1 MASSGPTWTAW
12 SRIWQRARA
21 RLDGLR
27 DLLANDPLVALARA
41 LPPTAAD
48 VRGADSVMRAAEH
61 LFDAAEEGMA
71 IGRRFVEIKEA
82 QDRRSGHHLRAGPA
96 RGADGDVARR
106 SAGSAG
112 RRQPQARD
120 VLAEVPE
127 GLAGPIE
134 NARAAM
140 VGRIDTY
147 GPLLDSYLTA
157 SARLPAILGW
167 DGPRRYLVLTQNPA
181 ELRPTGG
188 YTGSYGIIA
197 FDKGRIT
204 ERVFRD
210 IFLLD
215 LPWDYPFI
223 KAPTELTNY
232 LLGPT
237 QPWQL
242 ADANWSPDFPTSAQ
256 DAIRLYENESG
267 DTQIDGVLGITTYTI
282 DELLKVTGPIT
293 VPEYDATIATGETT
307 LKTLQL
313 TRVCPGPGRQPKGLP
328 VGLRGA
334 AVHDAPGPATQ
345 PVGRAAGGGGHLPVP
360 AAPAGL
366 VQGRGRRVVRRPRPA
381 SVARSART
389 PATSS
394 TRSIP
399 TWRRPPSSTR
409 SRPARW
415 SWRWRSTSWATP
427 GTRWT

>member
-1 MASSGPTWTAW
+1 
-12 SRIWQRARA
+12 
-21 RLDGLR
+21 
-27 DLLANDPLVALARA
+27 
-41 LPPTAAD
+41 
-48 VRGADSVMRAAEH
+48 
-61 LFDAAEEGMA
+61 
-71 IGRRFVEIKEA
+71 
-82 QDRRSGHHLRAGPA
+82 
-96 RGADGDVARR
+96 
-106 SAGSAG
+106 
-112 RRQPQARD
+112 
-120 VLAEVPE
+120 
-127 GLAGPIE
+127 
-134 NARAAM
+134 M
-140 VGRIDTY
+140 VGRIDAY

-197 FDKGRIT
+197 FDKGQIT

-223 KAPTELTNY
+223 EAPTELTNY

-293 VPEYDATIATGETT
+293 VPEYGATIATGETT

-313 TRVCPGPGRQPKGLP
+313 TRVCPGPGGQPKGLP

-334 AVHDAPGPATQ
+334 AVHDAPGPAT
-345 PVGRAAGGGGHLPVP
+345 RASGASCW
-360 AAPAGL
+360 
-366 VQGRGRRVVRRPRPA
+366 GRRA
-381 SVARSART
+381 
-389 PATSS
+389 
-394 TRSIP
+394 
-399 TWRRPPSSTR
+399 PSSPSGSCWPGSRTR
-409 SRPARW
+409 PTR
-415 SWRWRSTSWATP
+415 RS
-427 GTRWT
+427 